1 MEKVE
6 VNDSIELV
14 KKIFADIESGK
25 KKNEILS
32 GNGLE
37 QFDSIKYPEIKFT
50 ISKSEIEKLKEQ
62 SLITEENKIEKKT
75 KEAE

>member
-14 KKIFADIESGK
+14 KKNSLILNRVK

>member
-1 MEKVE
+1 ME